1 MKNRLISLLSALTA
15 IALAMASRGA
25 FAAVGVRLN
34 LVEPIVVTNIPSA
47 YNAGFNAPTNGCWSF
62 DQIVDIASN
71 TGGLECYFI
80 NSFIDEP
87 LIMAGN
93 NTKGSVITIQGDGRT
108 LAHEFDHHP
117 GS

>member
-34 LVEPIVVTNIPSA
+34 LVEPITVTNIPAA
-47 YNAGFNAPTNGCWSF
+47 YNAGYNAPTNGCWSF
-62 DQIVDIASN
+62 DQIVDIASS

-80 NSFIDEP
+80 
-87 LIMAGN
+87 
-93 NTKGSVITIQGDGRT
+93 
-108 LAHEFDHHP
+108 
-117 GS
+117 